1 MRLLMSLLLLCSFL
15 GLGAQTRW
23 HSPMNDS
30 LPFIEGRAWNR
41 ETGTL
46 YHRLPS
52 RVRDS
57 VRADVWNLA
66 CQTAGMY
73 VRFRTN
79 APTIEVKYKATGG
92 YSMPHM
98 PSTGVSGVD
107 LYMTDSQG
115 RCTWCKGRY
124 SFADSVR
131 YVYSG
136 ITYRNYHGRGNE
148 FCLYLPLYNGVED
161 LQIGVPEGAGFEF
174 ITPTAELPI
183 VVYGTSIAQGA
194 CASRPGMAWTN
205 IVQRTLDAPVVNL
218 GFSGNGRL
226 EEELFRL
233 MASVDARMFVI
244 DCMPNMTEDDRVPL
258 IRERLRRGVE
268 LLRGASQAPIL
279 LVEHDGYQGQAS
291 ADAERQRY
299 EPTGKELR
307 AAYEELS
314 QQYPGLHY
322 MTTAEIGLCM
332 DAQVDGVHPTDLGM
346 TQYAEAYVRK
356 IRSILPSVPD
366 SLRTYVPC
374 RQRREPDTYEW
385 NTRHEAVLD
394 LVRRE
399 QPEIVMMGNSITH
412 YWGGEPYEKRRVAPR
427 VWDRLFHG
435 RRVVNM
441 GCGWDLIQNL
451 LWRIEHGE
459 LDGYKAKKISILI
472 GTNNLQF
479 DSDERIVRGI
489 RQVVAAAKLR
499 QPEAEVNVCAILPRK
514 GMEERVAGINA
525 MLRSWV
531 ETDPT
536 LTWTDATPALTDKD
550 GNIRPELFSDGLH
563 PNEKGYGKIASLL
576 KPFVRE

>member
-1 MRLLMSLLLLCSFL
+1 MSILLLCSFL
-15 GLGAQTRW
+15 GLDAQTRW

-30 LPFIEGRAWNR
+30 LPYIEGRAWNR
-41 ETGTL
+41 ETGTF
-46 YHRLPS
+46 YHRLPM
-52 RVRDS
+52 RAKDS
-57 VRADVWNLA
+57 VRTDVWNLA

-79 APTIEVKYKATGG
+79 APTIEVKYKVTGG

-107 LYMTDSQG
+107 LYMTDSNG
-115 RCTWCKGRY
+115 SRTWCKGRY
-124 SFADSVR
+124 SFADSIR

-136 ITYRNYHGRGNE
+136 ITYRNSHGRGNE
-148 FCLYLPLYNGVED
+148 FCLYLPLYNGVEG
-161 LQIGVPEGAGFEF
+161 LQIGVPDGSLFDF
-174 ITPTAELPI
+174 ITPTAEHPI

-226 EEELFRL
+226 EESLFRM
-233 MASVDARMFVI
+233 MATVDARMFVI
-244 DCMPNMTEDDRVPL
+244 DCMPNMTEDDRLPL
-258 IRERLRRGVE
+258 IRERLRQGIAI
-268 LLRGASQAPIL
+268 LRGASAAPIL

-307 AAYEELS
+307 AAYGELS
-314 QQYPGLHY
+314 RQFPGLHY

-366 SLRTYVPC
+366 SLRVYAPC
-374 RQRREPDTYEW
+374 TQRRAPDDYEW
-385 NTRHEAVLD
+385 HTRHEEILN
-394 LVRRE
+394 LVRSE
-399 QPEIVMMGNSITH
+399 QPEILMMGNSITH
-412 YWGGEPYEKRRVAPR
+412 YWGGEPYDERCAAPR
-427 VWDRLFHG
+427 VWNRLFRG
-435 RRVVNM
+435 RRAVNM
-441 GCGWDLIQNL
+441 GCASDCIENL

-459 LDGYKAKKISILI
+459 LDGYSAKKISILI
-472 GTNNLQF
+472 GVNNLYR
-479 DSDERIVRGI
+479 DSNERIVRGI
-489 RQVVAAAKLR
+489 RQVVAAARLR
-499 QPEAEVNVCAILPRK
+499 QPGAAVNVCAILPCK
-514 GMEERVAGINA
+514 GQEARIAAINA

-531 ETDPT
+531 ETDAS
-536 LTWTDATPALTDKD
+536 LTWTDATPELTDKD

-576 KPFVRE
+576 KPFVQK